1 MGLAAA
7 AEGTRLLERD
17 AVLDALRGRL
27 EEARASRGRLVLVA
41 GEAGVGK
48 SVVVRDFCVQA
59 GGARV
64 LWGGCDALFTPRP
77 LGPFLDLADEAGDTL
92 RAALDGGPTEVVDA
106 LLEVAADGPA
116 TIVVL
121 EDVHWADEATFD
133 TIRLLAR
140 KVGEAPLLVLATYR
154 DDELDRVHPLRVVV
168 GELATRP
175 EVERLTVPPLSP
187 EAVAELAAPAEV
199 DAAALYRLTNGNP
212 FFVTEVLACSDD
224 VIPATVRDAVLAR
237 SSRLSEDARA
247 LLDAV
252 AIAPPR
258 VELWLLEALAGEH
271 VDALAE
277 CLGSGMLAERSGA
290 IEFRHDLARLAIE
303 ESLEPRRRLTLH
315 RRALAALTEPPGRS
329 FDAAR
334 LAHHAEA
341 AGDVE
346 AVRRFARAGAEH
358 AERVGA
364 HREAVAQYAR
374 VLRFADGLPPEERAE
389 LLERQSGAYYYT
401 DEQVEAIATLE
412 RAIELRRTANDARGE
427 GDALARLVSYLT
439 CRGRLA
445 DAERA
450 ATQALELLEPFP
462 ASRELAKANTALALM
477 RLNHGDYDGTIA
489 YADRAIELAERTGDP
504 ATLVEAS
511 ISAGTAALFRDGFG
525 SSARLEQGL
534 ELARRHALHAQ
545 VVRAMHNLAYGAMQ
559 RREHAAAA
567 AWLEPALAYS
577 EERELDLWR
586 LALLAVRVESEL
598 DQGHWADAA
607 ATAKVLVAENRDS
620 PQPRVV
626 GFVTLALVRARR
638 GDPNAHTALN
648 AAREVGA
655 SEEDV
660 DCAAPVAC
668 AAAELAWLERRELNV
683 REETD
688 AVLQVAVR
696 VRAWDWVG
704 RIAYWRRQHGIV
716 DELSPQVAEPWA
728 SQAAGD
734 WAAAAERWRAFGC
747 PYEEAL
753 ALSEGDAEAL
763 IRALELC
770 KELGARPLAAMVSRR
785 LRELGVRGVAR
796 GPRPSSRTN
805 DALLTTRE
813 VEVLRLLAEGLRN
826 AAIAERLFLSPRT
839 VDHHVSAILR
849 KLAAK
854 TRGEAVAEGGRLALL

>member
-1 MGLAAA
+1 
-7 AEGTRLLERD
+7 
-17 AVLDALRGRL
+17 
-27 EEARASRGRLVLVA
+27 
-41 GEAGVGK
+41 
-48 SVVVRDFCVQA
+48 
-59 GGARV
+59 
-64 LWGGCDALFTPRP
+64 
-77 LGPFLDLADEAGDTL
+77 
-92 RAALDGGPTEVVDA
+92 
-106 LLEVAADGPA
+106 
-116 TIVVL
+116 
-121 EDVHWADEATFD
+121 
-133 TIRLLAR
+133 
-140 KVGEAPLLVLATYR
+140 
-154 DDELDRVHPLRVVV
+154 
-168 GELATRP
+168 
-175 EVERLTVPPLSP
+175 
-187 EAVAELAAPAEV
+187 
-199 DAAALYRLTNGNP
+199 
-212 FFVTEVLACSDD
+212 
-224 VIPATVRDAVLAR
+224 
-237 SSRLSEDARA
+237 
-247 LLDAV
+247 
-252 AIAPPR
+252 

-277 CLGSGMLAERSGA
+277 CLGSGMLVERAGG

-303 ESLEPRRRLTLH
+303 QSLEPRRRLTLH
-315 RRALAALTEPPGRS
+315 RRALAALAEPPGRS
-329 FDAAR
+329 LDAAR

-346 AVRRFARAGAEH
+346 AVRFFARAAAED

-374 VLRFADGLPPEERAE
+374 ALRFADGLPPEQRAE
-389 LLERQSGAYYYT
+389 LLERQSGAYYLT
-401 DEQVEAIATLE
+401 DEQVEAIAALE
-412 RAIELRRTANDARGE
+412 QAIELRQAANDACGE
-427 GDALARLVSYLT
+427 GDALARLVPYLT
-439 CRGRLA
+439 CRGRFA

-450 ATQALELLEPFP
+450 ATQALELLEPLP
-462 ASRELAKANTALALM
+462 ASSELAKANAALALM
-477 RLNHGDYDGTIA
+477 RLNHGDFDDTIA
-489 YADRAIELAERTGDP
+489 YAERAIELAERAGDP

-511 ISAGTAALFRDGFG
+511 ISAGSAALLRDGFG
-525 SSARLEQGL
+525 SSARLEQAL
-534 ELARRHALHAQ
+534 ELARRHELHAQ
-545 VVRAMHNLAYGAMQ
+545 VVRAMHNLAYGALKQ
-559 RREHAAAA
+559 REHAGAA

-586 LALLAVRVESEL
+586 LALLALQVQSEL

-626 GFVTLALVRARR
+626 GFITLALVRARR
-638 GDPNAHTALN
+638 GDPNARAALS

-660 DCAAPVAC
+660 ECCAPVAC

-688 AVLQVAVR
+688 AALQVAVK
-696 VRAWDWVG
+696 VRAWEWVG

-728 SQAAGD
+728 AQATGD
-734 WAAAAERWRAFGC
+734 WAAAAEQWRAFGC

-763 IRALELC
+763 VRALELC
-770 KELGARPLAAMVSRR
+770 TELGARPLAAMVSRR

-813 VEVLRLLAEGLRN
+813 LEVLGLLAEGLRN

-849 KLAAK
+849 KLAVK
-854 TRGEAVAEGGRLALL
+854 TRGEAVAEAGRRALL